1 MTNRERALEKSVQE
15 LGKLLS
21 ELSHGGE
28 CSHRISMALE
38 RAREALRHH
47 KRH

>member
-1 MTNRERALEKSVQE
+1 MTDRERALEESVKE

-28 CSHRISMALE
+28 CSHRISIALH
-38 RAREALRHH
+38 RARKALRYNST
-47 KRH
+47 